1 MLFPGRL
8 KITSDFPAAI
18 FLPEA
23 DAHAA
28 TARPELAI
36 LGNNVLIERPYAQ
49 SSGLLLKNAHVAR
62 NDSGPMT
69 NRRVL
74 LRTGTWWKRAKP

>member
-1 MLFPGRL
+1 MVRSTCGVDLLLPRRL

-18 FLPEA
+18 FIPEA

-36 LGNNVLIERPYAQ
+36 WGNNVLIERLYAQ
-49 SSGLLLKNAHVAR
+49 SSGLLLKN
-62 NDSGPMT
+62 G
-69 NRRVL
+69 L
-74 LRTGTWWKRAKP
+74 LVSPGM